1 LKQLQLIQILSI
13 KNFGRAVSRFV
24 AEMTARINR
33 PGWRRRRPKAHAGR
47 ESRVWCA
54 GKAGK

>member
-13 KNFGRAVSRFV
+13 KNFGRAVPRFV
-24 AEMTARINR
+24 AKMAARINR
-33 PGWRRRRPKAHAGR
+33 LGGVDVGGKRTVPR
-47 ESRVWCA
+47 ESRPWCA